1 MDKGSM
7 NDYAP
12 YLIQGLKHSF
22 QDIGIRNVKS
32 LHEKLYSKDLR
43 FEIRS
48 AMAQREGHV
57 HDMYS
62 YKEPQF
68 M

>member
-1 MDKGSM
+1 M
-7 NDYAP
+7 
-12 YLIQGLKHSF
+12 
-22 QDIGIRNVKS
+22 NVKG
-32 LHEKLYSKDLR
+32 LHESLRSGDLR

-62 YKEPQF
+62 YKEPQY